1 MRKMKFN
8 TIAELDDHLYD
19 FKILFS
25 YHSGKIENDKIKYH
39 DTRDVFESGTVQ
51 GYTGDLKTL
60 MEIQNQKIC
69 FEYLKSNIVEKKSMD
84 LEFVK
89 KVHYLL
95 TRGTYDEYRYKVRQE
110 RPGEFKKHDYVTGVN
125 EVGSPP
131 EIVEDELKDLLSEI
145 QNISDEQALVAGAYF
160 HARFEHI
167 HPFADGNGR
176 VGRTLMNYYFMI
188 HGIAPVIIHN
198 EYKNLYYEVL
208 EKYDLDEDLEPLK
221 KFIEFEQENTWAK
234 AKSQKLK
241 GLSNF
246 IEENEEQQEENDEM
260 EM

>member
-1 MRKMKFN
+1 MKKIPFI
-8 TIAELDDHLYD
+8 TETELDHQLYD
-19 FKILFS
+19 FKIIFA
-25 YHSGKIENDKIKYH
+25 YHSGKIENDKITFH
-39 DTRDVFESGTVQ
+39 DTRDIFENGSVK

-69 FEYLKSNIVEKKSMD
+69 YEYIKPYIVKRKPID

-95 TRGTYDEYRYKVRQE
+95 TRGTYDEFRYKVRQE

-125 EVGSPP
+125 EVGCPP
-131 EIVEDELKDLLSEI
+131 EMVEDELKDLLLEI
-145 QNISDEQALVAGAYF
+145 QNVSDEQALVAGAYF
-160 HARFEHI
+160 HARFENI

-188 HGIAPVIIHN
+188 HGIAPIVIHN
-198 EYKNLYYEVL
+198 EYKRLYYDVL
-208 EKYDLDEDLEPLK
+208 EKYDVEEELEPLI
-221 KFIEFEQENTWAK
+221 KFIEFESEKTWTKCNDEKKK
-234 AKSQKLK
+234 A
-241 GLSNF
+241 LSNF
-246 IEENEEQQEENDEM
+246 LEDNEKDEW